1 MSTLKGVGG
10 AAPGPQDHD
19 MVSPDFVPSSALT
32 DHTGTKYFNPPALG
46 SLISPLE
53 LRPELL
59 SDIFTGLKEMSPT

>member
-1 MSTLKGVGG
+1 
-10 AAPGPQDHD
+10 